1 MVVREQCSGFQ
12 MLCARVDKRGL
23 SVSQYRYEYNRDS
36 QTLEQIDEV
45 SGKLVSSLS
54 LPASDLQKIS
64 FLDWALTVDEV
75 SASYQEVLTEA

>member
-1 MVVREQCSGFQ
+1 M
-12 MLCARVDKRGL
+12 
-23 SVSQYRYEYNRDS
+23 SQFRYEYNKDS
-36 QTLEQIDEV
+36 QTLKQIDEV

-75 SASYQEVLTEA
+75 SASSQEALTEA